1 LGLRHDEIDYLLFQ
15 AEIRHMSD
23 LASCCSNCGTQIAP
37 LSIPGPQ
44 GAAGAAGAN
53 GTNGTSAFTTTT
65 AQTGPTPADTT
76 TAYTIPVA
84 SSVQFVVG
92 TDLIIGQGP
101 GAILANPGPLAVV
114 ITAIP
119 APNSITV
126 KNLRV
131 VDQGVTVSSGALV
144 APIGFLPAVPLT
156 IAQGGTNAITKAAAQ
171 ISLALGQDSVVSSGA
186 ALAQGITAVNAQVGA
201 IDVQLPAALAGTG
214 ALEIRGFV
222 SIDVA
227 AVTFAAAPRTI
238 TAKIR
243 NITQGVDL
251 VSGIV
256 HMQNT
261 AASSF
266 PTHFLVIP
274 PVKYTTGVAGDHL
287 QMFILVDIAITGGTL
302 TVDAG
307 SLEVVPLR
315 LS

>member
-1 LGLRHDEIDYLLFQ
+1 LGLRHYEIDSHLFQ

-23 LASCCSNCGTQIAP
+23 LAGCCPVCQTQIAP
-37 LSIPGPQ
+37 LSIPGPA
-44 GAAGAAGAN
+44 GTAGAAGLP

-171 ISLALGQDSVVSSGA
+171 TSLGLGQDSLISSGA
-186 ALAQGITAVNAQVGA
+186 ALAQAITAVNAQVGA
-201 IDVQLPAALAGTG
+201 IDIQLSAAGVWEL
-214 ALEIRGFV
+214 RGFV
-222 SIDVA
+222 TIDMLG
-227 AVTFAAAPRTI
+227 VTFAANRTI
-238 TAKIR
+238 TCKIR
-243 NITQGVDL
+243 NITQGTDL
-251 VSGIV
+251 GSGV
-256 HMQNT
+256 LHTQSPT
-261 AASSF
+261 TTGY
-266 PTHFLVIP
+266 PTHFLLLP
-274 PVKYTTGVAGDHL
+274 PIKYTLGVANDHL
-287 QMFILVDIAITGGTL
+287 QLFIIIDVINSAGTL

-307 SLEVVPLR
+307 SLEAIPLR
-315 LS
+315 LT